1 MTEYRVKK
9 DDLPTVSAH
18 QEPDNVWWSKAT
30 LSEGG
35 TPGRLGQHVNMKMR
49 SEEHTSELQSR

>member
-35 TPGRLGQHVNMKMR
+35 TPGRLGQHVNMKMIILLR
-49 SEEHTSELQSR
+49 EVT